1 MKLPNWAKFSKIGI
15 REYIVAFCMTVFL
28 AVMLLAVVAFLPQTV
43 IRNHVAESIPLVSR
57 DMENRYLFD
66 NSVGSK
72 LDVDTDIMM
81 LCISLSTNDR
91 YLGSI
96 LTNPVYEYEDLDER
110 DDLDEVLAELSY
122 DTPPDDMWFYTR
134 YWMGFRVIL
143 RLALTFF
150 TYAQI
155 KRYLSFLFFCLFVAA
170 ICSVSKH
177 ANSRIAFFFAL
188 SIILIRPHVMATS
201 MQLTCCFFIAFGA
214 MLLIPWLHRH
224 EKWEGLFFME
234 LGMITMYFDF
244 YTVPLVTMG
253 FPLLYLFVLKR
264 EEAARYS
271 FGKLLRN
278 MLTWLLGYGFMW
290 IAKLGLTSLLTSEDA
305 LFEGIQS
312 FFSRVGIQKDTNLT
326 KYYSVEAAFE
336 GVQEAVF
343 SDKTGAVVY
352 LLCAGLILA
361 AVLYQALRGRTSF
374 VHLRN
379 AAPCLLFA
387 VIPLVW
393 FVITKQPIAIHY
405 FFQYRSI
412 ALTHWGAGVFLYYL
426 LPAKQKELTKAS

>member
-1 MKLPNWAKFSKIGI
+1 MRRPSWMNFSQIGL
-15 REYIVAFCMTVFL
+15 REYIAAFCVTVFL
-28 AVMLLAVVAFLPQTV
+28 AVMLLAVAAFLPQTV

-66 NSVGSK
+66 NSIGSK

-96 LTNPVYEYEDLDER
+96 LTNPVYEYEEWDER

-122 DTPPDDMWFYTR
+122 DTPPDDMWFYAR

-177 ANSRIAFFFAL
+177 ANSKVAFLFAL
-188 SIILIRPHVMATS
+188 SIILVRPHVMATS
-201 MQLTCCFFIAFGA
+201 MQLTCCFFIAFTA
-214 MLLIPWLHRH
+214 MLLIPWIHRH
-224 EKWEGLFFME
+224 GKWEGLFFME
-234 LGMITMYFDF
+234 LGMVTMYFDF

-253 FPLLYLFVLKR
+253 FPLLYLCVLKQ
-264 EEAARYS
+264 EDSAPVS
-271 FGKLLRN
+271 GKRLVRN
-278 MLTWLLGYGFMW
+278 VAVWFLGYGFMW
-290 IAKLGLTSLLTSEDA
+290 IAKLTLTSLLTSVDA
-305 LFEGIQS
+305 LQQGFQS
-312 FFSRVGIQKDTNLT
+312 FSSRVGIQKDANLT
-326 KYYSVEAAFE
+326 KYYSVKAAFE
-336 GVQEAVF
+336 GIREAVF
-343 SDKTGAVVY
+343 SDGMGAAVY
-352 LLCAGLILA
+352 LLCVGLILSL
-361 AVLYQALRGRTSF
+361 VLYRVLRGRVSARHF
-374 VHLRN
+374 RN
-379 AAPCLLFA
+379 AVPYLFFA
-387 VIPLVW
+387 ALPLIW

-405 FFQYRSI
+405 FFQYRTI

-426 LPAKQKELTKAS
+426 LTSKSKEPITA